1 MKKSKLVTIGLIGLV
16 ALSVASC
23 NHKHHHRDRKDWE
36 DANQNPQANV
46 STDGGRYYGTGNNFW
61 FWMYMMRGSHGWGGG
76 DIIQALLIQHI
87 TTIMEEVQDSD
98 QQVQV
103 DQFLLLEEEV

>member
-76 DIIQALLIQHI
+76 GILSKRYLYN
-87 TTIMEEVQDSD
+87 T
-98 QQVQV
+98 
-103 DQFLLLEEEV
+103 

>member
-61 FWMYMMRGSHGWGGG
+61 FWMYMMRGSHGWGG